1 MGCYAAWNGGLGSQ
15 ADSSNIIIRRSH
27 VEDNRAVH
35 QGGVIQA
42 SANSSSEMIGCVVA
56 NNVAEYGAAISTQ
69 SCDQTL
75 VAASTFSLACS
86 WRAKRAHAVVSCVC
100 ELQTT
105 STRTTRPPRPAAC
118 CTFSAQMAPLWTTSV
133 AHSAPSLATLLMGT
147 LVAEGSFLCCG
158 LLC

>member
-42 SANSSSEMIGCVVA
+42 SANSSSEMVGCVVA

-75 VAASTFSLACS
+75 VAASTFFLGVGGALRGLTQLFLVCANCRQQVREQQGHRSRR
-86 WRAKRAHAVVSCVC
+86 RAV
-100 ELQTT
+100 L
-105 STRTTRPPRPAAC
+105 
-118 CTFSAQMAPLWTTSV
+118 SALRW
-133 AHSAPSLATLLMGT
+133 H
-147 LVAEGSFLCCG
+147 LCG
-158 LLC
+158 QQVLHTVHIHWQLC

>member
-75 VAASTFSLACS
+75 VAASTCSLG
-86 WRAKRAHAVVSCVC
+86 VVGALRGLTQLFLVCVNC
-100 ELQTT
+100 RQ
-105 STRTTRPPRPAAC
+105 
-118 CTFSAQMAPLWTTSV
+118 QV
-133 AHSAPSLATLLMGT
+133 
-147 LVAEGSFLCCG
+147 
-158 LLC
+158 